1 MSFELKKTARH
12 LNIHRR
18 FLAMNSNEQVICR
31 KLKNLTFSL
40 INNLHNCTGS
50 ILNMGLM
57 LLNVIIIMFL
67 SLNIRSSIL
76 IEAIPNYRRTINSFT
91 ESDCWNFFETKKS
104 DLPRL
109 LRAWR
114 IPEIVRLDNGS
125 KMPGEEVMLRS
136 LYELVSGEDQYNIA
150 VNVFGRD
157 QSQQSRALK
166 WFLNH
171 MYSTFQD
178 LVTDNLDWWYQNGY
192 LYQSMVA
199 IRTKFGGNDLFSTC
213 AFIDCNCLECCR
225 PGGGPCDEGTDATRW
240 DPLIQKA
247 FYNGWKSNFGLKHQT
262 VDCAY
267 GMTIDLHGPWSLRRN
282 DLTLL
287 RESNINNR
295 LRDLQIGSPVQL
307 NIYGDSIY
315 PRLSHLKSSYR
326 HEGALDWMHEENR
339 RYAKV
344 RISIEWNYSITANL
358 YKYLQNENKLKIL
371 GSNYTAKVYTVA
383 TIMRNCHVALYG
395 SETSNYFDLVIPD
408 SFLEK
413 YMQVPGY

>member
-18 FLAMNSNEQVICR
+18 FRAMNSNEQVICR
-31 KLKNLTFSL
+31 KLKNRTFSL

-171 MYSTFQD
+171 MYSTF
-178 LVTDNLDWWYQNGY
+178 
-192 LYQSMVA
+192 
-199 IRTKFGGNDLFSTC
+199 
-213 AFIDCNCLECCR
+213 
-225 PGGGPCDEGTDATRW
+225 
-240 DPLIQKA
+240 
-247 FYNGWKSNFGLKHQT
+247 
-262 VDCAY
+262 
-267 GMTIDLHGPWSLRRN
+267 
-282 DLTLL
+282 
-287 RESNINNR
+287 
-295 LRDLQIGSPVQL
+295 
-307 NIYGDSIY
+307 
-315 PRLSHLKSSYR
+315 
-326 HEGALDWMHEENR
+326 
-339 RYAKV
+339 
-344 RISIEWNYSITANL
+344 
-358 YKYLQNENKLKIL
+358 
-371 GSNYTAKVYTVA
+371 
-383 TIMRNCHVALYG
+383 
-395 SETSNYFDLVIPD
+395 
-408 SFLEK
+408 
-413 YMQVPGY
+413 